1 MLRYLSSTLNPLGG
15 AGAQGHEGHIIASL
29 VPHPGP
35 PRSILPLQVVVNAL
49 LGAIPS
55 IMNVLLVCLIF
66 WLIFSIMGVN
76 LFAGKYYRCV
86 NTTTGELFDITV
98 VNNKSDCMALV
109 HTNEVRWVNVKVNFD
124 NVGLGYLS
132 LLQVV
137 RTKAAA
143 IPPRH
148 GLLDKSSVISIRADA
163 RRSSGTQTGPFGC
176 FLALKWVFNTKKKN
190 NLQS

>member
-1 MLRYLSSTLNPLGG
+1 MPPLGAAGCDTTLQRGTAQLSPPLGTHPNWFSVASRLVGWMLRYLWSSLNPLGA
-15 AGAQGHEGHIIASL
+15 AGVQGHEGHVIASL
-29 VPHPGP
+29 VPYPGP
-35 PRSILPLQVVVNAL
+35 PRSCLPLQVVVNAL

-98 VNNKSDCMALV
+98 VNNKSDCMALL

-143 IPPRH
+143 VPPRC
-148 GLLDKSSVISIRADA
+148 GLL
-163 RRSSGTQTGPFGC
+163 
-176 FLALKWVFNTKKKN
+176 
-190 NLQS
+190 